1 MPVRQAYLPVLRAFQ
16 NLIGGKNEPLLLKNL
31 LVNFNQGKHEEVR
44 KLVGELI
51 RVDFIQMK
59 D

>member
-1 MPVRQAYLPVLRAFQ
+1 
-16 NLIGGKNEPLLLKNL
+16 LLKNL

-44 KLVGELI
+44 KLVGKLI